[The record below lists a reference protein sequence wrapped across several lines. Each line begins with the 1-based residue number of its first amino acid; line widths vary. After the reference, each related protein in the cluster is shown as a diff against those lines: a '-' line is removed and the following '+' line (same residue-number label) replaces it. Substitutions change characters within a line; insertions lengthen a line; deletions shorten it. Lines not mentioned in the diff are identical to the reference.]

1 MSGSWTLVLV
11 AVGIMIAVVTVSW
24 RRRPDAAELGTV
36 SARWIAEHRA
46 TESHSY
52 AGR

>member
-1 MSGSWTLVLV
+1 MSADSTLVVLAVGTVIAVLV
-11 AVGIMIAVVTVSW
+11 ASW
-24 RRRPDAAELGTV
+24 RRDLDAAQLGTM

-46 TESHSY
+46 AEAHG